1 MLLEYAVSNYRSF
14 ADEAFL
20 DLHAP
25 KNRIVRRFPNNFVV
39 CSTGEK
45 VLKDAVIVGE
55 NASGKSNFIESFASL
70 RDLLARNDTR
80 AKSYL
85 NTLNSGNVIW
95 SEDEHRSVD
104 FDKTNSLQTFYVKIA
119 FDGYTYTYELKIDR
133 IGVVS
138 EVLECQR
145 SVKAAPK
152 TVYAHTRSLRE
163 DCLNCEDAE
172 DCKIAK
178 QRAGCAWHELSYDVE
193 DSLWTEEEVDK
204 LFKNA
209 RFNGLDLALT
219 WLAALGEKHC
229 RRVFDWF
236 VREVLVVQ
244 APVPSALEEAI
255 DREELLSVLSSPEYL
270 DIVRLADRSIVKM
283 RVDAENPFADSV
295 LIREG
300 SDGKQFGRAARD
312 DSTGIQLFLCWAVLI
327 YEVVNKNKTVLADEA
342 DAMINPVLS
351 DRVIAFIN
359 GHSHNGQYIFTTH
372 NIFNLTLRTYMK
384 EQIYIITKDLRT
396 LTSSMYS
403 VADFDEIRYDVKEE
417 LYEFYLKG
425 MLGGTPDE

>member
-39 CSTGEK
+39 RSTGEK

-55 NASGKSNFIESFASL
+55 NASGKSNFIESFAFL
-70 RDLLARNDTR
+70 RDLLVRNDMT
-80 AKSYL
+80 KKTYVNYL
-85 NTLNSGNVIW
+85 YSGNVIW
-95 SEDEHRSVD
+95 SEEEHRSVD

-119 FDGYTYTYELKIDR
+119 LDGYTYIYELKIDR
-133 IGVVS
+133 IGIVS

-145 SVKAAPK
+145 SAKAAPK
-152 TVYAHTRSLRE
+152 EVYSHTRSLRE
-163 DCLNCEDAE
+163 DCLSCEDAGA
-172 DCKIAK
+172 CKIAE
-178 QRAGCAWHELSYDVE
+178 QYAGCFWHELSYDVE

-204 LFKNA
+204 LFKSA

-219 WLAALGEKHC
+219 WLAALGEEHC
-229 RRVFDWF
+229 RRVLNWL

-255 DREELLSVLSSPEYL
+255 DREDLLSILSSPEYL
-270 DIVRLADRSIVKM
+270 GIVRLADRSIVKF
-283 RVDAENPFADSV
+283 RVDAENPFMDSV

-300 SDGKQFGRAARD
+300 SDGRQFGRAARD

-327 YEVVNKNKTVLADEA
+327 YEVVYKNKTVLADEA

-359 GHSHNGQYIFTTH
+359 GHSHCGQYIFTTH
-372 NIFNLTLRTYMK
+372 NIFNMTLRTYMK

>member
-20 DLHAP
+20 DLHTP
-25 KNRIVRRFPNNFVV
+25 KNRVVNRFPNNYVV
-39 CSTGEK
+39 RSTGEK

-95 SEDEHRSVD
+95 SEGEQRSID
-104 FDKTNSLQTFYVKIA
+104 FDKTNSLRTFYVKIA
-119 FDGYTYTYELKIDR
+119 LDGCTYTYELRIDR
-133 IGVVS
+133 IGIVS
-138 EVLECQR
+138 EVLEYQR
-145 SVKAAPK
+145 SLK
-152 TVYAHTRSLRE
+152 TASKRVYSHTRSLRE
-163 DCLNCEDAE
+163 DCSDCADADNCEGARRQTGCLHFTLSYDAE
-172 DCKIAK
+172 DPT
-178 QRAGCAWHELSYDVE
+178 WTDEELGR
-193 DSLWTEEEVDK
+193 
-204 LFKNA
+204 
-209 RFNGLDLALT
+209 RFASSGFGGGRLALT

-255 DREELLSVLSSPEYL
+255 DREDLLSILSSPEYL
-270 DIVRLADRSIVKM
+270 DIVRLADRSIVKF
-283 RVDAENPFADSV
+283 RVDAENPFMDSV
-295 LIREG
+295 LIRKG
-300 SDGKQFGRAARD
+300 SDDRQFGRAARD

-327 YEVVNKNKTVLADEA
+327 YEVVYKNKTVLADEA

-359 GHSHNGQYIFTTH
+359 GHSHCGQYIFTTH
-372 NIFNLTLRTYMK
+372 NIFNMTLRTYMK